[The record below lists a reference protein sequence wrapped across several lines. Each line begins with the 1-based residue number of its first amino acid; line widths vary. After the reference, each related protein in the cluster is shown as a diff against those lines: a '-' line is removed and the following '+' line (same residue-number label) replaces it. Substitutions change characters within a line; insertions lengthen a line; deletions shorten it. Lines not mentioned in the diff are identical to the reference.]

1 MWTVNKEL
9 KWIKNA
15 LGKEHLY
22 DDSEIRRL
30 KRRLRDLRALKYDMN
45 KGNGFGNGDL
55 PVIDMTQT
63 SMQKQADEAIETI
76 ETIDR
81 VEL

>member
-1 MWTVNKEL
+1 MWTVTKEI

-15 LGKEHLY
+15 LKKEYLY
-22 DDSEIRRL
+22 DTDEIIRL
-30 KRRLRDLRALKYDMN
+30 KRRLRDLRVLKHDMN
-45 KGNGFGNGDL
+45 KGYGFGNGDV

-63 SMQKQADEAIETI
+63 SMQMQADEAVETI

-81 VEL
+81 NVL

>member
-1 MWTVNKEL
+1 
-9 KWIKNA
+9 
-15 LGKEHLY
+15 
-22 DDSEIRRL
+22 
-30 KRRLRDLRALKYDMN
+30 MN

-63 SMQKQADEAIETI
+63 SMQAQASEAIETI

-81 VEL
+81 VEM